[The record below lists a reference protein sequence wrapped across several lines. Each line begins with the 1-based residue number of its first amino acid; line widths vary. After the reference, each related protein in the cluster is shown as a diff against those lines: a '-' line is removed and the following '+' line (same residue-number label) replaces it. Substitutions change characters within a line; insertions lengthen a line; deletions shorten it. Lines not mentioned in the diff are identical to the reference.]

1 MLRTLVR
8 AALAATVLGS
18 FAACAKKAPDTA
30 PKTEIPGL
38 SQEELAAKAAK
49 QAQEAAYRKCL
60 DDGTQALADGNADA
74 AAAHFRQALS
84 EKADG
89 AEAHFQLGRIALAK
103 RDDAEALKEFS
114 EAVRINPEHADAY
127 FERAALHERAG
138 RLKDASYDYRKII
151 ALEVN
156 PKTTA
161 RAYWLRS
168 DIVDR
173 LGNRGDY
180 RFDRNKALT
189 LDPSYQARVTSG
201 DLCVFNHT
209 DERLKIVFDQFVN
222 ADGTVRKFPPGY
234 MFTVLDDHLNQFL
247 SDEKDKQLVARS
259 VRYTVTSN
267 HGSRSYTQTYE
278 KGVTFEIH
286 IWQADLPGRNGK

>member
-8 AALAATVLGS
+8 AALVAAVVGS

-30 PKTEIPGL
+30 PPTEIPGL
-38 SQEELAAKAAK
+38 TEEELAAKAAK
-49 QAQEAAYRKCL
+49 KAQEAAYCKCL
-60 DDGTQALADGNADA
+60 EEGTQALADGNTDA

-89 AEAHFQLGRIALAK
+89 AEAHFQLGRIALTK
-103 RDDAEALKEFS
+103 KDDAEALKEFS
-114 EAVRINPEHADAY
+114 EAVRINPEHIDAY

-138 RLKDASYDYRKII
+138 RLEDASFDYRKII
-151 ALEVN
+151 AIEAN

-168 DIVDR
+168 EIADR
-173 LGNRGDY
+173 LGKRDDY
-180 RFDRNKALT
+180 RFDRERALA
-189 LDPSYQARVTSG
+189 LDPTYQARMTGG
-201 DLCVFNHT
+201 DLRVFNHT
-209 DERLKIVFDQFVN
+209 DEKLKIVFDQFVN

-234 MFTVLDDHLNQFL
+234 TFTVPDDQTWFL
-247 SDEKDKQLVARS
+247 TDEKDKPLVARS

-267 HGSRSYTQTYE
+267 HGSKSYTQTYE

-286 IWQADLPGRNGK
+286 IYQADLPGRNQ